1 MGRLE
6 VRSIRA
12 EPWQDTEGDR
22 TRFPRSGAIRVWLV
36 TAVMRPLSQPEIP
49 SPAVG
54 HHRHLA

>member
-22 TRFPRSGAIRVWLV
+22 THLPLMRAAPVVQKTAKMGPLPR
-36 TAVMRPLSQPEIP
+36 PKIP